1 MKGMEVV
8 DAKPVVDGALADG
21 QRLTAA
27 DKMQTLMRQ
36 VAEENSF
43 SCAEA
48 LWPRVSPLSPAPSP
62 FHPQTLDP
70 EPAQTPNLKP

>member
-1 MKGMEVV
+1 MEVV
-8 DAKPVVDGALADG
+8 DAKPVVDGE
-21 QRLTAA
+21 RLPAA

-48 LWPRVSPLSPAPSP
+48 LWPRVCPPPPPPS
-62 FHPQTLDP
+62 T
-70 EPAQTPNLKP
+70 QTPTP